1 VIYASSAAVYGPDDE
16 PLRPHR
22 ESEAGDARTH
32 YGIFKLANEGN
43 ARIYHQDQGVNSVG
57 LRPLTVY
64 GVGRDFGM
72 TSGPT
77 TALKAAILGRPYTI
91 GFQGPTDFQLAD
103 DIAEILVRCFEAPE
117 GAHVFNAHGETST
130 VEEVITMI
138 DEIVPENRRGLINCD
153 GPNLPIPGALDDAAL
168 AAAIGPPPRTSLRD
182 GLASTYAAFL
192 ALHARGSLDLRDLP
206 EDAIS

>member
-1 VIYASSAAVYGPDDE
+1 MKG
-16 PLRPHR
+16 
-22 ESEAGDARTH
+22 
-32 YGIFKLANEGN
+32 
-43 ARIYHQDQGVNSVG
+43 
-57 LRPLTVY
+57 
-64 GVGRDFGM
+64 
-72 TSGPT
+72 
-77 TALKAAILGRPYTI
+77 
-91 GFQGPTDFQLAD
+91 
-103 DIAEILVRCFEAPE
+103 CFEFTPR
-117 GAHVFNAHGETST
+117 HGETST
-130 VEEVITMI
+130 VEEVIAMI